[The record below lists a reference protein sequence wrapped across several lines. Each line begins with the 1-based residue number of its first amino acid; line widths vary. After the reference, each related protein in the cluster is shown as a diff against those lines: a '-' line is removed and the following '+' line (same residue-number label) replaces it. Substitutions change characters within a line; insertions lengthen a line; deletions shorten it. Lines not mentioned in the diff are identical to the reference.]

1 MLCEVTVP
9 KFAEGA
15 RSITLK
21 QWLYRTGDKVDAGA
35 HIAEAA
41 TDKIEI
47 YIEAPCA
54 GYVSELRAEEGERVN
69 VGQVI
74 ALISSDPPEKE

>member
-1 MLCEVTVP
+1 MVWEVTVP

-15 RSITLK
+15 RAITLK
-21 QWLYRTGDKVDAGA
+21 QWLCKKGDRIDAGA

-47 YIEAPCA
+47 YIEAPSA
-54 GYVSELRAEEGERVN
+54 GYIAELRAEEGQKVK

-74 ALISSDPPEKE
+74 AVLSSDPQ